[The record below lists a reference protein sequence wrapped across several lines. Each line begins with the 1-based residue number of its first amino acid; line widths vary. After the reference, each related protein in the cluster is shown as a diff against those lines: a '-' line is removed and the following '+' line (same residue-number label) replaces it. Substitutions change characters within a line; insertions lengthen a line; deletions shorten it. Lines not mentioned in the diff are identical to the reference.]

1 MSPNSLEIIFAQSIL
16 PHAFFAALRVG
27 LYSAL
32 TRAPAPAEAIARKL
46 GLSRRAA
53 SVLLDS
59 QVLIGLVERDSDTR
73 YSASEEAATFLHPDG
88 TGYCAAIYDKW
99 LQALRNL
106 DSALRDDAPAID
118 VTSAAF
124 QPEWVHY
131 ARKSLVSWPDEA
143 RLAMQ
148 DWSDLIAR
156 GQVRPDSR
164 VAYFAS
170 GAGAFGMAL
179 AQFSERCRVVL
190 LDRPDVLSVARRVAS
205 LMRVGERVQCHPFE
219 LRRAARED
227 DRRAPLPAVDMAIF
241 RETLH
246 YLPPDEV
253 RMLLERARNT
263 FEHVDKMLVINRFLN
278 DARTGPRPCFI
289 DNAYMAATS
298 PHWESYTES
307 EIGSIFSDA
316 GYPVRTQINERTWL
330 FSR

>member
-27 LYSAL
+27 LYTAL
-32 TRAPAPAEAIARKL
+32 TRTPMPAEAIARKL

-73 YSASEEAATFLHPDG
+73 YRATDEASTFLHPDG
-88 TGYCAAIYDKW
+88 PGYCAAIYDKW
-99 LQALRNL
+99 LQSLRNL
-106 DSALRDDAPAID
+106 DSALLNDAPVTD
-118 VTSAAF
+118 VTSPAF
-124 QPEWVHY
+124 QSEWVHY

-143 RLAMQ
+143 RQAMQ
-148 DWSDLIAR
+148 DWADLVSQ
-156 GQVRPDSR
+156 GWVHPDSR

-170 GAGAFGMAL
+170 GAGVFAAAF

-190 LDRPDVLSVARRVAS
+190 LDRPDVLDIARSVAT
-205 LMRVGERVQCHPFE
+205 LMRVGERVACHPFE
-219 LRRAARED
+219 LRPEARENED
-227 DRRAPLPAVDMAIF
+227 PAPLPAVDIAIF

-253 RMLLERARNT
+253 RDLLARARHT
-263 FEHVDKMLVINRFLN
+263 FADIDKMLVIHRFLN

-307 EIGSIFSDA
+307 EIGSIFSDV
-316 GYPVRTQINERTWL
+316 GYPARTQINERTWL